1 MTFYLSVLIRIALLL
16 LLDFYTW
23 QAVKTV
29 FPDKPWIKWGYWG
42 FHILLYIAMA
52 LLIQGIGQIKIRYS
66 FWFFSAIIALYV
78 PKLLIVSVLLMEDIT
93 RIVRWIWVNLFPS
106 DKPEIPL
113 NTISR
118 ARFLSQLGLIAGAVP
133 FLAILNGM
141 IRTKYDYKVNRIKVP
156 VKDLPQEFEGFTITQ
171 ISDLHTGSFD
181 SKAAMERGIDLVN
194 AQNSDTI
201 MFTGDLVNFKL
212 DEVEGFK
219 EIYSKLKAKEG
230 VFSVLGNHDYYGL
243 KDHNF
248 SDKSHPYF
256 QKIKDIHS
264 SYGWQLLM
272 NQHALIRRGEKS
284 LAVIGV
290 ENQGK
295 KPAEGQRAYFPR
307 EGKLPQAYAGAESA
321 EVKVLMSHDP
331 SHWDEEVIT
340 DFKDIQ
346 LTLSGHT
353 HGFQF
358 GIEIPG
364 LKWSPAKLM
373 YPRWAGLYQD
383 SQQHLYVNRGFG
395 FLGFSGRVGIRPEI
409 AVLELVKA

>member
-156 VKDLPQEFEGFTITQ
+156 VKDLPDAFNGFTITQ

-181 SKAAMERGIDLVN
+181 SKSAVSKGMDMINEVKSDLIV
-194 AQNSDTI
+194 
-201 MFTGDLVNFKL
+201 FTGDLINFHVK
-212 DEVEGFK
+212 EVEGF
-219 EIYSKLKAKEG
+219 EAIYSKLTAKEG
-230 VFSVLGNHDYYGL
+230 ILAVLGNHDYYYPDREAPDSERDAHFEKVTKVHGT
-243 KDHNF
+243 
-248 SDKSHPYF
+248 
-256 QKIKDIHS
+256 
-264 SYGWQLLM
+264 YGWKLLR
-272 NQHALIRRGEKS
+272 NENHIIEREGKK
-284 LAVIGV
+284 LAILGV
-290 ENQGK
+290 ENWGK
-295 KPAEGQRAYFPR
+295 SPYFPKKGDL
-307 EGKLPQAYAGAESA
+307 ELAKKGAEET
-321 EVKVLMSHDP
+321 EVKILLSHDP
-331 SHWDEEVIT
+331 SHWGAKVMPEH
-340 DFKDIQ
+340 KDIC

-364 LKWSPAKLM
+364 FKWSPAQFA
-373 YPRWAGLYQD
+373 YPQWAGLYQEAE
-383 SQQHLYVNRGFG
+383 QFLYVNRGFG